1 MQDCRDNTAGIHC
14 EMCASGFYGNASL
27 GTPDSC
33 RPCACPLSIAS
44 NTFAESC
51 TVLPGDRYLC
61 VCREGYE
68 GHSCER
74 SVSVASDVMTGA
86 HRGNCAG
93 ALALN
98 FSLSENFFLLIFF
111 FKNTK
116 FGQC

>member
-1 MQDCRDNTAGIHC
+1 MSQNSISFSENVVLLLMQDCRHNTQGIHC

-27 GTPDSC
+27 GRPDSC

-51 TVLPGDRYLC
+51 VELPGGGYLC

-74 SVSVASDVMTGA
+74 WAST
-86 HRGNCAG
+86 
-93 ALALN
+93 
-98 FSLSENFFLLIFF
+98 SYI
-111 FKNTK
+111 
-116 FGQC
+116 